1 MSSGDIWVDTADP
14 FNKRVVFV
22 FNMQTY
28 LTCLAYK
35 GISFCFYCL
44 IFFFFLVVIIFLW
57 L

>member
-1 MSSGDIWVDTADP
+1 MSSGDIRVNTVDR

-22 FNMQTY
+22 FNMQTC
-28 LTCLAYK
+28 LACLAYK
-35 GISFCFYCL
+35 GTSFCFYCL